1 MIGGLFLCSDSST
14 ALPISFDIRR
24 KARSRRVRVT
34 GFVRRSRT
42 RRRIQNDGKWP
53 CVPHTDTILHLKL
66 DTRTPSTRNGHKLLS
81 QRPRRFDRLLQVP
94 EEERRVGAADDAV
107 VARQSDHHSFF
118 DAHARQSFRQV
129 DYLRFRR
136 SYS

>member
-1 MIGGLFLCSDSST
+1 MQRFEHSVAYKLRYPAQSKITTCASRVLC
-14 ALPISFDIRR
+14 L
-24 KARSRRVRVT
+24 ARARV
-34 GFVRRSRT
+34 GASK
-42 RRRIQNDGKWP
+42 NDGKWP

-94 EEERRVGAADDAV
+94 EEERRVGARDDAV
-107 VARQSDHHSFF
+107 VARQCDHHSFF
-118 DAHARQSFRQV
+118 DAHARQRFGQV